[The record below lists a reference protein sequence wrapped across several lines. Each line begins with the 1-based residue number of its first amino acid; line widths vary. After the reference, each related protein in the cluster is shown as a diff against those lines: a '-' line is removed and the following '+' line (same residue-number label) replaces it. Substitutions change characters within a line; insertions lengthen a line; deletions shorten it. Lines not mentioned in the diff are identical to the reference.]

1 MKKLI
6 AIMALAAVSG
16 SALAAD
22 WREVGDAGA
31 LPPGQI
37 TVGVGPLNH
46 IIGKLEGNNGGVTD
60 FEDMYCIRIVN
71 PQGFRATTVGGA
83 TFDTQLFLFDMG
95 GMGIAFND
103 DSAGGFRS
111 TLTSQFTANLSPGIY
126 HIAISGFDHDA
137 VDASGAEIWND
148 GPFSSERAPDGP
160 GAANPIAGWN
170 GSGATGDYVITLE
183 GAEFC
188 RVPAPGAMAFLGLG
202 GLVAARRRR
211 A

>member
-6 AIMALAAVSG
+6 AIMALAALSG
-16 SALAAD
+16 SALADD

-31 LPPGQI
+31 LPPGQVTLGPGALTSI
-37 TVGVGPLNH
+37 T
-46 IIGKLEGNNGGVTD
+46 GKLEGQNGDVTD

-71 PQGFRATTVGGA
+71 PTGFRATTVGGA
-83 TFDTQLFLFDMG
+83 NWDTQLWLFNAG
-95 GMGIAFND
+95 GLGVAFND
-103 DSAGGFRS
+103 DSSGVQS
-111 TLTSQFTANLSPGIY
+111 TLTGQFVPAAGIY
-126 HIAISGFDHDA
+126 HIAITGYNRDA
-137 VDASGAEIWND
+137 VDASGALLWNNQ
-148 GPFSSERAPDGP
+148 PFGIERAADGP
-160 GAANPIAGWN
+160 GAANPIAGWT
-170 GSGATGDYVITLE
+170 GSGATGDYVISLE